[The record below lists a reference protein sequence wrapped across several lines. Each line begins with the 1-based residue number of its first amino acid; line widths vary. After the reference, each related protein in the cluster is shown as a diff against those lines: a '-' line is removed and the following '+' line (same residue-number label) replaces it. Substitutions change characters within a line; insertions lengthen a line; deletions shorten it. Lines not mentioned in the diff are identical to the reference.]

1 MKSMT
6 GFAETKKEFDGF
18 TVNIVI
24 KSINGKYLDA
34 SVKIDENFQSL
45 ENDIISLVKTKVKR
59 GRVSLFVSIE
69 FDTSKYPV
77 KVNYEKVR
85 PILEQ
90 IEKLQKEFP
99 SFDFNAP
106 LNVFLSSNNGFLEN
120 QLTEDLKEKVKKGIF
135 ETINYILEP
144 FNESRKQEGEFLKED
159 FIKRLNQIEILV
171 DSIEKERKGF
181 FEKQLERYRKLIHG
195 LVKEGDEN
203 RIMIEAGILA
213 DKLDISEELTR
224 LKSHVSVFRETMN
237 EEEKAI
243 GKKLDFI
250 LQEMIRETNTI
261 GSKGKDKEISKWV
274 IELKTEI
281 EKIREQVQNIE

>member
-6 GFAETKKEFDGF
+6 GFAEAKKEFEGF
-18 TVNIVI
+18 TVNTVI
-24 KSINGKYLDA
+24 KSINSKYLDITI
-34 SVKIDENFQSL
+34 KLDENFQSI
-45 ENDIISLVKTKVKR
+45 EREIVSLVKAKVKR
-59 GRVSLFVSIE
+59 GRVNIFITIE

-77 KVNYEKVR
+77 KVNEEKVR

-90 IEKLQKEFP
+90 IEKIHKEFP
-99 SFDFNAP
+99 SFEFNVP
-106 LNVFLSSNNGFLEN
+106 LSVFLSSNNGFFEN
-120 QLTEDLKEKVKKGIF
+120 RLTEDLKEEVKKA
-135 ETINYILEP
+135 ILETVNSILDP
-144 FNESRKQEGEFLKED
+144 FNASREKEGEFLKKD
-159 FIKRLNQIEILV
+159 FEERLKKVEQLV
-171 DSIEKERKGF
+171 SEIEKHRDGF
-181 FEKQLERYRKLIHG
+181 FEKQLERFRKLING

-224 LKSHVSVFRETMN
+224 LKSHVSVFRETMKEN
-237 EEEKAI
+237 EKAI

-250 LQEMIRETNTI
+250 LQEMMREGNTI
-261 GSKGKDKEISKWV
+261 GSKGKDKNISKLV

>member
-1 MKSMT
+1 MRSMT
-6 GFAETKKEFDGF
+6 GFAEAKREFDGF

-24 KSINGKYLDA
+24 KSINSKYLDA
-34 SVKIDENFQSL
+34 NVKIDDNFQSF
-45 ENDIISLVKTKVKR
+45 ENDIISIVKTKVKR
-59 GRVSLFVSIE
+59 GRVSIFITIE

-77 KVNYEKVR
+77 IVNEEKVK

-90 IEKLQKEFP
+90 IEKIQKEFP
-99 SFDFNAP
+99 SFDFNVP
-106 LNVFLSSNNGFLEN
+106 LNVFLSQNNGFFEN
-120 QLTEDLKEKVKKGIF
+120 QLTDELKEKIKQA
-135 ETINYILEP
+135 ILETLDSILDT
-144 FNESRKQEGEFLKED
+144 FNKSREKEGEFLKKD
-159 FIKRLNQIEILV
+159 FKERLNRIEILLEE
-171 DSIEKERKGF
+171 IEKQRDGF
-181 FEKQLERYRKLIHG
+181 FEKQLEKYRKLIGG

-224 LKSHVSVFRETMN
+224 LKSHVSVFRETM
-237 EEEKAI
+237 EEKEKAI

-250 LQEMIRETNTI
+250 LQEMMRESNTI
-261 GSKGKDKEISKWV
+261 GSKGKDKNISKLV

>member
-6 GFAETKKEFDGF
+6 GFAETKKEFEGF
-18 TVNIVI
+18 TINAII
-24 KSINGKYLDA
+24 KSINSKYLDTNI
-34 SVKIDENFQSL
+34 KIDENFQSI
-45 ENDIISLVKTKVKR
+45 ENDIISIVKSKVKR
-59 GRVSLFVSIE
+59 GRINIFISVE

-90 IEKLQKEFP
+90 IEKLQKEYP
-99 SFDFNAP
+99 SFEFNAP
-106 LNVFLSSNNGFLEN
+106 LNVFLSTNNGFLEN
-120 QLTEDLKEKVKKGIF
+120 QLTEDLKEKVKNGIF
-135 ETINYILEP
+135 ETVKSILEP
-144 FNESRKQEGEFLKED
+144 FNQSREQEGEFLKKD
-159 FIKRLNQIEILV
+159 FHHRLNNIETIV
-171 DSIEKERKGF
+171 SEIEKFRDGF
-181 FEKQLERYRKLIHG
+181 FEKQLERYRKLIQG
-195 LVKEGDEN
+195 LVKEADEN

-224 LKSHVSVFRETMN
+224 LKSHISVFRNTMN
-237 EEEKAI
+237 ENDKAI

-261 GSKGKDKEISKWV
+261 GSKGKDKNISKLV